1 MNNYRSETWEWN
13 DPKILK
19 VIETVRPI
27 DWDHIHKTALVLTAI
42 VANEYHMPITKDDKG
57 DIELLKIHGLEDL
70 TNMMVKHFYDGDE
83 SNNGQAKRLVFLAT
97 ETIKSISLDWAETR
111 KASYTPI
118 GRRMLCELV
127 KKYPKKSFF
136 GVDN

>member
-1 MNNYRSETWEWN
+1 MNNYQSETWEWN

-27 DWDHIHKTALVLTAI
+27 DWDHIHNTALVLTTI
-42 VANEYHMPITKDDKG
+42 MANEYDMPINENTWGCHKV
-57 DIELLKIHGLEDL
+57 HRLEDL
-70 TNMMVKHFYDGDE
+70 INMMVEHFYDGDE
-83 SNNGQAKRLVFLAT
+83 SDRKQAKRLVFLST
-97 ETIKSISLDWAETR
+97 QVIKSRRLDWAATR

-127 KKYPKKSFF
+127 KKYPEKSFF